1 MERSLSVLLPVR
13 NIQSTLADTLLEI
26 LEVLPDLTR
35 QFELVIIDD
44 GSEDATI
51 DVADEW
57 AARYPQVRVVCHS
70 RSLGRAA
77 AIETGIERSKGEVI
91 FLRDEDCG
99 LALEEIGKL
108 WQAIGQHEMVLA
120 RPDKPSSWP
129 RFKRSD
135 QGHRGGYQMIQRGAI
150 SRIEP
155 SMFDQTTLM
164 AELTQKGLRWHEVEV
179 QRQSSHRPSR
189 LSVAKRR
196 PAPPAGHKRPARPLS
211 SGPRRPNYLA
221 KLKEFT
227 LGE

>member
-1 MERSLSVLLPVR
+1 VERSLSVLLPVR

-26 LEVLPDLTR
+26 LEVLPELTR

-51 DVADEW
+51 EVADEW
-57 AARYPQVRVVCHS
+57 AARYPQIQVFCHAKPM
-70 RSLGRAA
+70 GRAT
-77 AIETGIERSKGEVI
+77 AIETGLERSTGEVI

-99 LALEEIGKL
+99 LAIEEIGKL

-120 RPDKPSSWP
+120 RPDRPPAWSRW
-129 RFKRSD
+129 KRSD
-135 QGHRGGYQMIQRGAI
+135 QGHRGGYQMVQRRAI
-150 SRIEP
+150 SRLEQ
-155 SMFDQTTLM
+155 SMVDQTTLM
-164 AELTQKGLRWHEVEV
+164 AEFTQKGLRWHEVEV
-179 QRQSSHRPSR
+179 HRQSSHRPSR

-196 PAPPAGHKRPARPLS
+196 PAPPAGHKRPAKPIS
-211 SGPRRPNYLA
+211 SGPRGPNYLA